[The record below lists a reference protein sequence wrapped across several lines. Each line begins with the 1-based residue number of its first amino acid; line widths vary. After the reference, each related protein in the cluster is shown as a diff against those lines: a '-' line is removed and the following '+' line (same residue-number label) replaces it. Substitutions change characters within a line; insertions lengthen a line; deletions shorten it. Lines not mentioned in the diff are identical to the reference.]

1 MNSASSR
8 VGRRGVG
15 WLGLV
20 LAAALLWPLPA
31 EAAPKRL
38 TLEQIEA
45 RVDEAQKNIAAAEKA
60 AGGEK
65 TPTEAELA
73 KRLVRAQLDLE
84 EGDYEGS
91 AIVFLDLVEN
101 YPDTPAGIQ
110 AVYFL
115 GDALAHMGLSRW
127 AYELFSKNLADT
139 RPEARRKH
147 PYSVARL
154 FDLVVPRRE
163 AGFAQRPGLSATP
176 EVRARLR
183 AVGIDPESK
192 PPRGVVKEQDA
203 ERLVGWA
210 RSFPARSRPPEL
222 RYSFGRYL
230 FLSGQHDAAQAELD
244 GVSPLD
250 IPLTRGGEGAK
261 WRVRSAYVA
270 AAATLALGE
279 TEDALD
285 RFARITK
292 VQPSDPRDR
301 QIVELAWMAQGRI
314 LHDIDDADEAVRA
327 YRHIGRDSAFFPEAM
342 YETAWTLL
350 RAGRY
355 DQAVQA
361 LDLLLIYDPE
371 SPIVAEI
378 KQLRG
383 KVRIQQRDYE
393 GAEEQFLALRRE
405 FDRVAKQLGG
415 RLQSKGDAKA
425 YFSAV
430 VAEDMENFSLES
442 VMPLRAA
449 PIARTLPRAVQAES
463 LAREVGTLDREL
475 TDLEDTLH
483 RLESALRAER
493 KAALFTDLAAH
504 SAGLGHADNDLLD
517 IEEALVDRL
526 AIEAGGSSW
535 DAMESQRVAL
545 RKKVDAPLGQTDDK
559 EAARVRGL
567 LRLEAK
573 AHKLELTVGQM
584 RAQLVATEKYY
595 EETRADQKIDH
606 QGFLTEAATMRDTV
620 AQLEKETAALRRR
633 ISRQRSS
640 VRYDDP
646 RLAAREQAVR
656 TYRGHLDQMYA
667 AIAKA
672 SPDSDV
678 AAIWNRVQKLEAR
691 SDAAKGALETTA
703 KVRLEKA
710 TIIVAEERSNITGY
724 RDELGGLQGRT
735 RSDVAEVLAAAHADV
750 HGELAN
756 FVMRS
761 EVGLLDVA
769 WAMKDAETDQVHQLE
784 VNRDRDI
791 RELDRAVEMGLE
803 ALEQ

>member
-1 MNSASSR
+1 VIAAR
-8 VGRRGVG
+8 PARRGVRWPG
-15 WLGLV
+15 VV
-20 LAAALLWPLPA
+20 LAAALSWPGVAL
-31 EAAPKRL
+31 AAPKRL
-38 TLEQIEA
+38 TLEQIED
-45 RVDEAQKNIAAAEKA
+45 RVDEAQKNITAAEKA
-60 AGGEK
+60 AGSAEVAS
-65 TPTEAELA
+65 EAELA
-73 KRLVRAQLDLE
+73 KRLVKGQLDLE
-84 EGDYEGS
+84 EGDWEGS
-91 AIVFLDLVEN
+91 AIIFLDLVEN
-101 YPDTPAGIQ
+101 HRDTPAGIQ
-110 AVYFL
+110 AVYYL
-115 GDALAHMGLSRW
+115 GDALAHMGLERW
-127 AYELFSKNLADT
+127 AYDLFSKNLADT

-147 PYSVARL
+147 QDSVARL
-154 FDLVVPRRE
+154 FDLAAPRRD
-163 AGFAQRPGLSATP
+163 AGFAQKPGLSATP

-183 AVGIDPESK
+183 AVGIDPETK
-192 PPRGVVKEQDA
+192 PPRGIVKEQDA

-210 RSFPARSRPPEL
+210 RSFPAKSRGPEL
-222 RYSFGRYL
+222 RYSFGRFL
-230 FLSGQHDAAQAELD
+230 FLTGQHSAAQTELD

-250 IPLTRGGEGAK
+250 IPLTRGGVGAK
-261 WRVRSAYVA
+261 WRVRAAYVA

-355 DQAVQA
+355 EQAVQA
-361 LDLLLIYDPE
+361 LDLLLIYDPQ

-415 RLQSKGDAKA
+415 RLQSKGDAQS

-442 VMPLRAA
+442 VLPVRAA

-463 LAREVGTLDREL
+463 IARETGELDREL
-475 TDLEDTLH
+475 TDLEDTIA
-483 RLESALRAER
+483 RLQAALQAER

-504 SAGLGHADNDLLD
+504 AAGLGNADGDLLD

-526 AIEAGGSSW
+526 ALEAKGASW
-535 DAMESQRVAL
+535 DTLESQRAAL
-545 RKKVDAPLGQTDDK
+545 RKKVDAPLGQSDDK
-559 EAARVRGL
+559 EAERVRGL
-567 LRLEAK
+567 MRLEQK
-573 AHKLELTVGQM
+573 AHKLELTVSEM
-584 RAQLVATEKYY
+584 RAQLVATERYY
-595 EETRADQKIDH
+595 EETRAEQKIDH
-606 QGFLTEAATMRDTV
+606 QGFLTEAAAMRDGI

-640 VRYDDP
+640 VRYGDP
-646 RLAAREQAVR
+646 RQSARDQAVA
-656 TYRGHLDQMYA
+656 TYRRHLDQMYGA
-667 AIAKA
+667 LFKA
-672 SPDSDV
+672 NPD
-678 AAIWNRVQKLEAR
+678 AEAGAIWNRVQKLEGR
-691 SDAAKGALETTA
+691 SDAAKVALENTA
-703 KVRLEKA
+703 RVRLEKA
-710 TIIVAEERSNITGY
+710 TIIVAEERINITGY
-724 RDELGGLQGRT
+724 REELGGLEGRA
-735 RSDVAEVLAAAHADV
+735 RSDVAEVLAATHSDV
-750 HGELAN
+750 HAELNN

-784 VNRDRDI
+784 VNRDRDL
-791 RELDRAVEMGLE
+791 RELDVAVEMGLE

>member
-1 MNSASSR
+1 M
-8 VGRRGVG
+8 
-15 WLGLV
+15 V
-20 LAAALLWPLPA
+20 LAAVLSWPSLA
-31 EAAPKRL
+31 AAAPKRL
-38 TLEQIEA
+38 TIEQLEG

-73 KRLVRAQLDLE
+73 KRLVKGQLDLE
-84 EGDYEGS
+84 EGDWEGS
-91 AIVFLDLVEN
+91 AIVFLELVEN
-101 YPDTPAGIQ
+101 HPETPAGIQ
-110 AVYFL
+110 AVYYL
-115 GDALAHMGLSRW
+115 GDALAHMGLHRW
-127 AYELFSKNLADT
+127 AYDLFSKNLADT

-147 PYSVARL
+147 QHSVARL
-154 FDLVVPRRE
+154 FDLAAPRRE
-163 AGFAQRPGLSATP
+163 SGFAQRPGLSATP

-183 AVGIDPESK
+183 AVGIDPESS
-192 PPRGVVKEQDA
+192 PPRGIVKAQDA

-210 RSFPARSRPPEL
+210 RSFPAKSRIPEL

-230 FLSGQHDAAQAELD
+230 FLSGQHAAAQAELD

-250 IPLTRGGEGAK
+250 IPLTRGGLGAK

-279 TEDALD
+279 TEDALE
-285 RFARITK
+285 RFTRITK

-314 LHDIDDADEAVRA
+314 LHDLDEADEAVRA

-355 DQAVQA
+355 EQAVQA
-361 LDLLLIYDPE
+361 LDLLLIYDPQ

-405 FDRVAKQLGG
+405 FDRLAGQLAG
-415 RLQSKGDAKA
+415 RLQSKGDAQS

-430 VAEDMENFSLES
+430 VAENMENFTLES
-442 VMPLRAA
+442 VLPVRAA

-463 LAREVGTLDREL
+463 LARDVGHLDREL
-475 TDLEDTLH
+475 TDLEDTLQ
-483 RLESALRAER
+483 RLEAALKAER

-504 SAGLGHADNDLLD
+504 AAGLGNADGDLLD

-526 AIEAGGSSW
+526 GLEAKGSGW
-535 DAMESQRVAL
+535 DAMESQRVTL

-559 EAARVRGL
+559 EAERVRGL
-567 LRLEAK
+567 LRLEQK
-573 AHKLELTVGQM
+573 AHKLELTVSEM
-584 RAQLVATEKYY
+584 RAQLVATERYY
-595 EETRADQKIDH
+595 EETRADQKINH
-606 QGFLTEAATMRDTV
+606 QGFLTEAATMRDSI
-620 AQLEKETAALRRR
+620 AELERETSALRRR
-633 ISRQRSS
+633 VSRRRSS
-640 VRYDDP
+640 VRYGDP
-646 RLAAREQAVR
+646 RQAVREQAV
-656 TYRGHLDQMYA
+656 TAYRRHLDQMYGA
-667 AIAKA
+667 LYKA
-672 SPDSDV
+672 NPD
-678 AAIWNRVQKLEAR
+678 AEAGAIWNRVQKLEAR
-691 SDAAKGALETTA
+691 SDAAKVALETTA
-703 KVRLEKA
+703 KIRLEKA
-710 TIIVAEERSNITGY
+710 TIIVAEERTNITGY
-724 RDELGGLQGRT
+724 REELGGLQGRT
-735 RSDVAEVLAAAHADV
+735 RSDVAEVLAATNADV